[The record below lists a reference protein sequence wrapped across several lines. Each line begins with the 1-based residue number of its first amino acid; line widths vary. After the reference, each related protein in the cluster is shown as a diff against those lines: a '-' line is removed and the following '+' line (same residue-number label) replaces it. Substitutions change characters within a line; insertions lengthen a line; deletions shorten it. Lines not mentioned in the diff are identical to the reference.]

1 MQKKF
6 VWCLRIAFSI
16 IGAILSLL
24 LAHYF
29 NLFSLIKI
37 IPEEKVYD
45 VCITFYFS
53 LTGLLLNGLLD
64 LIEKKVSDY
73 YMDVEAILSHRN
85 EVPGLSSQPTIRFNE
100 CDMSEVAL
108 TIRIN
113 GDRAFFSD
121 VKVIIPKI
129 SQAEYQP
136 GRKSLGA
143 SLSSE
148 GDFCIDLSAI
158 CGQSQKVN
166 MSETFLI
173 TLQRAPID
181 DNAEITL
188 TPEITPKK
196 SKRIRFFNNSAVIE
210 LGVKLKP

>member
-1 MQKKF
+1 MRKIF

-29 NLFSLIKI
+29 NLFSLIKN

-45 VCITFYFS
+45 ACITFYFS
-53 LTGLLLNGLLD
+53 LTGLILNGLLG
-64 LIEKKVSDY
+64 LIEKKMSDY
-73 YMDVEAILSHRN
+73 YMDVEAILSQRN

-100 CDMSEVAL
+100 FDMSEVAL

-113 GDRAFFSD
+113 GNRDFFSG

-129 SQAEYQP
+129 SQADYQL
-136 GRKSLGA
+136 GRQSLGA
-143 SLSSE
+143 SLNNK

-158 CGQSQKVN
+158 SGQSQKVN

-181 DNAEITL
+181 NNAEITI
-188 TPEITPKK
+188 TPEIIPKK
-196 SKRIRFFNNSAVIE
+196 SKRIRFLNNSAVIE
-210 LGVKLKP
+210 LGVRL